1 MYDEVKRLLIGM
13 GVPSEEIAF
22 IHDAGTESKR
32 EKLFSRLHS
41 GDVRILIG
49 STFKL
54 GLGVNIQNKLI
65 ALHHLLWMWVRL
77 SKSFQRPTVKL

>member
-1 MYDEVKRLLIGM
+1 M